1 MKAQIVC
8 VLLMMSLAAR
18 AQSEREWETYLNEVM
33 TIEDVG
39 TAAWEEMYEQLCELD
54 QHPMDL
60 NQASR
65 EQLEQLPF
73 LSAQQVEEIV
83 AYLYQY
89 GPMKSLAELQMIR
102 SLDYQRRRLLT
113 YFVVVKESRR
123 EGEKREK
130 ERRKSGMQII
140 RCLRYKVMD

>member
-8 VLLMMSLAAR
+8 VFLMMSLVVS
-18 AQSEREWETYLNEVM
+18 AQSKHEWETYLREVV
-33 TIEDVG
+33 TAEDVG
-39 TAAWEEMYEQLCELD
+39 SAAWEEMYEQLCELA
-54 QHPMDL
+54 QHPIDL

-73 LSAQQVEEIV
+73 LSAQQVEEIME
-83 AYLYQY
+83 YLYRY

-113 YFVVVKESRR
+113 YFVEIKDSVVYSQKP
-123 EGEKREK
+123 GVF
-130 ERRKSGMQII
+130 
-140 RCLRYKVMD
+140 LVFLLA